1 MARQVRKAS
10 LAEATRRG
18 AGDAV
23 ACLAQCVQPV
33 QTVQTVQT
41 VQPVWWGESS
51 HVTRGT

>member
-33 QTVQTVQT
+33 QTVQTVQ
-41 VQPVWWGESS
+41 PVWWGESS
-51 HVTRGT
+51 HVTCGT